1 IHAMLSA
8 ARSAAAWSPCGV
20 NCSKPAFIS
29 LRNSSLGFVFIP
41 HSVRSQ
47 ALEGAAVISPREHR
61 RYTMTNALP
70 QLQRDLN
77 IRFPERKDVIDGAL
91 AAVLAGEHVLLLG
104 PPGTAK
110 SALARAIAQAFGGI
124 YFERLLTKFSTPEEL
139 FGAISLKALE
149 QDRFARV
156 VTGMLPVAE
165 FAFVDEIFKA
175 NSAILNSLLTV
186 VNERVFHNG
195 GQPTPVPLVTLF
207 GASNELPEGKELE
220 ALFDRFLLRFE
231 VGYLLRPG
239 NLKLVLAAPDPV
251 AASVMTMKEM
261 RAAQV
266 EAARVTVSDE
276 TIDALIQI
284 RDACKAEGIVASDR
298 RWKKS
303 LKLAQATAYMAGE
316 KKTSPE
322 DLSILVDSL
331 WREPKERPKVARLV
345 GKLADPVG
353 AQAAEILDAAR
364 ETAAKVAA
372 LVAGDRKAY
381 IAQAAQALEQFQAQ
395 QKKLAQLAKGAG
407 RRASVVIQDSMDEIV
422 ALHTELAR
430 NVSAGLG
437 LRSARS

>member
-1 IHAMLSA
+1 MNHQIQHLRADLSA
-8 ARSAAAWSPCGV
+8 
-20 NCSKPAFIS
+20 
-29 LRNSSLGFVFIP
+29 
-41 HSVRSQ
+41 
-47 ALEGAAVISPREHR
+47 
-61 RYTMTNALP
+61 
-70 QLQRDLN
+70 
-77 IRFPERKDVIDGAL
+77 RFPERRDVIDGAL

-104 PPGTAK
+104 APGTGK
-110 SALARAIAQAFGGI
+110 SALARAIAQAFGGM

-156 VTGMLPVAE
+156 VTGKLPEAE
-165 FAFVDEIFKA
+165 FAFVDEVFKA
-175 NSAILNSLLTV
+175 NSAILNSLLSL
-186 VNERVFHNG
+186 VNERVFHND
-195 GQPTPVPLVTLF
+195 GQPMACPLVTMF
-207 GASNELPEGKELE
+207 GASNELPEGRELE

-239 NLKLVLAAPDPV
+239 NLKLILGAPDPV
-251 AASVMTMKEM
+251 ATPFMTMKDL
-261 RAAQV
+261 RAAQG
-266 EAARVTVSDE
+266 EAARVAISDE

-284 RDACKAEGIVASDR
+284 RDACKAEGIIASDR

-303 LKLAQATAYMAGE
+303 LKLAQSAAYMAGE
-316 KKTSPE
+316 KRTSPE

-331 WREPKERPKVARLV
+331 WREPKDRPKVARLV

-395 QKKLAQLAKGAG
+395 QKKLGQLAKGAG
-407 RRASVVIQDSMDEIV
+407 RRASVVIQDSADEII

>member
-1 IHAMLSA
+1 MSKQIHQ
-8 ARSAAAWSPCGV
+8 
-20 NCSKPAFIS
+20 
-29 LRNSSLGFVFIP
+29 LR
-41 HSVRSQ
+41 
-47 ALEGAAVISPREHR
+47 
-61 RYTMTNALP
+61 T
-70 QLQRDLN
+70 DLTA
-77 IRFPERKDVIDGAL
+77 RFPERKEVIDGAV
-91 AAVLAGEHVLLLG
+91 ATVLAGEHVLLLG

-110 SALARAIAQAFGGI
+110 SALARAIAQAFGGT

-139 FGAISLKALE
+139 FGAVSLRALE

-156 VTGMLPVAE
+156 VTGKLPEAE
-165 FAFVDEIFKA
+165 FAFIDEVFKA
-175 NSAILNSLLTV
+175 NSAILNSLLSL
-186 VNERVFHNG
+186 VNERVFHND
-195 GQPTPVPLVTLF
+195 GQPLACPLVTMF

-251 AASVMTMKEM
+251 ASQVMTMKDL
-261 RAAQV
+261 RAAQAEV
-266 EAARVTVSDE
+266 AKVAVTDE
-276 TIDALIQI
+276 TVDALIQI

-303 LKLAQATAYMAGE
+303 LKLAQATAFMACE

-331 WREPKERPKVARLV
+331 WREPKDRAKVARLV

-372 LVAGDRKAY
+372 LVAGERKAY

-395 QKKLAQLAKGAG
+395 QKKLSQLAKGAG
-407 RRASVVIQDSMDEIV
+407 RRASVVIKDSTDEII

>member
-1 IHAMLSA
+1 M
-8 ARSAAAWSPCGV
+8 
-20 NCSKPAFIS
+20 SKDPIQQ
-29 LRNSSLGFVFIP
+29 LRNDL
-41 HSVRSQ
+41 
-47 ALEGAAVISPREHR
+47 AA
-61 RYTMTNALP
+61 
-70 QLQRDLN
+70 
-77 IRFPERKDVIDGAL
+77 RFPERMDVIEGSL
-91 AAVLAGEHVLLLG
+91 AAVLAGEHVLVLG

-110 SALARAIAQAFGGI
+110 SAVARAIAQAFGGD

-156 VTGMLPVAE
+156 VTGKLPEAE
-165 FAFVDEIFKA
+165 FAFIDEIFKA
-175 NSAILNSLLTV
+175 NSAILNSLLSL
-186 VNERVFHNG
+186 VNERVFHND
-195 GQPTPVPLVTLF
+195 GQPVSCPLITMF
-207 GASNELPEGKELE
+207 GASNELPDGKELE

-239 NLKLVLAAPDPV
+239 HLKLVLAAPDPV
-251 AASVMTMKEM
+251 ASQFMTMSDLRK
-261 RAAQV
+261 AQAEV
-266 EAARVTVSDE
+266 AKVTISDE

-284 RDACKAEGIVASDR
+284 REACKVEGIIASDR

-303 LKLAQATAYMAGE
+303 LKLAQAAAFMAGE

-331 WREPKERPKVARLV
+331 WREPKDRPKVARLV
-345 GKLADPVG
+345 GRLSDPVG

-372 LVAGDRKAY
+372 LVAGDRKQY

-395 QKKLAQLAKGAG
+395 QKKLGQLAKGAG
-407 RRASVVIQDSMDEIV
+407 RRATQVIQDSTEEIL
-422 ALHTELAR
+422 ALHTDLAR
-430 NVSAGLG
+430 AVSAGLG

>member
-1 IHAMLSA
+1 MPEIQKPNPLYQLRTDLA
-8 ARSAAAWSPCGV
+8 A
-20 NCSKPAFIS
+20 
-29 LRNSSLGFVFIP
+29 
-41 HSVRSQ
+41 
-47 ALEGAAVISPREHR
+47 
-61 RYTMTNALP
+61 
-70 QLQRDLN
+70 
-77 IRFPERKDVIDGAL
+77 RFPERKDVIDGAL

-110 SALARAIAQAFGGI
+110 SALARAIAQAFGGS

-156 VTGMLPVAE
+156 VSGKLPEAE
-165 FAFVDEIFKA
+165 FAFVDEVFKA
-175 NSAILNSLLTV
+175 NSAILNSLLTL
-186 VNERVFHNG
+186 VNERVFHND
-195 GQPTPVPLVTLF
+195 GQPVACPLVTMF

-220 ALFDRFLLRFE
+220 ALFDRFLLRFDI
-231 VGYLLRPG
+231 GYLLRPG
-239 NLKLVLAAPDPV
+239 NLKLVLAAPDP
-251 AASVMTMKEM
+251 AAAPVMTMKDV
-261 RAAQV
+261 RAAQA
-266 EAARVTVSDE
+266 EAAKVTISDE

-303 LKLAQATAYMAGE
+303 LKLAQGTAYMAGE
-316 KKTSPE
+316 RKTSPE
-322 DLSILVDSL
+322 DLAILVDSL
-331 WREPKERPKVARLV
+331 WREPKDRPKVARLV
-345 GKLADPVG
+345 GKLADPIG

-372 LVAGDRKAY
+372 LVSGDRKAY
-381 IAQAAQALEQFQAQ
+381 IAQAAQALEQFGAQ

-407 RRASVVIQDSMDEIV
+407 RRASVIIQDSTDEIV

>member
-1 IHAMLSA
+1 MPTSA
-8 ARSAAAWSPCGV
+8 FQQLRS
-20 NCSKPAFIS
+20 
-29 LRNSSLGFVFIP
+29 
-41 HSVRSQ
+41 
-47 ALEGAAVISPREHR
+47 
-61 RYTMTNALP
+61 
-70 QLQRDLN
+70 DLTA
-77 IRFPERKDVIDGAL
+77 RFPERKDVIEGAL

-110 SALARAIAQAFGGI
+110 SALARAIAQAFGGV

-149 QDRFARV
+149 QDRFAREV
-156 VTGMLPVAE
+156 
-165 FAFVDEIFKA
+165 FKA
-175 NSAILNSLLTV
+175 NSAILNSLLSL
-186 VNERVFHNG
+186 VNERIFHND
-195 GQPTPVPLVTLF
+195 GQPVRCPLVTMF

-220 ALFDRFLLRFE
+220 ALFDRFLVRFE
-231 VGYLLRPG
+231 VGYLLRSG

-251 AASVMTMKEM
+251 AATVMTMKEL
-261 RAAQV
+261 RTAQV
-266 EAARVTVSDE
+266 EAANVTVSDE
-276 TIDALIQI
+276 TVDALIQI

-303 LKLAQATAYMAGE
+303 LKLAQAGAYMVGE

-331 WREPKERPKVARLV
+331 WREPKDRPKVARLV

-395 QKKLAQLAKGAG
+395 QKKLSHLAKGAG
-407 RRASVVIQDSMDEIV
+407 RRASVVIKDSTDEII